1 MCIGDYL
8 RLITVVGAVISK
20 DGKILAAQRKEES
33 SLGGFWEFP
42 GGKIEENETPR
53 EALTREI
60 KEELEAEIDIF
71 DEICTVDHKY
81 DFGIVRLTTFRCRML
96 SDSISL
102 NDHQDTRWLSM
113 RELRDVNWAPAD
125 IPTIEILEEME

>member
-42 GGKIEENETPR
+42 GGKIEENETPK

>member
-8 RLITVVGAVISK
+8 RLIPVVGAVISK

-42 GGKIEENETPR
+42 GGKIEANETPK
-53 EALTREI
+53 EALAREI

-71 DEICTVDHKY
+71 DEICTVDHEY

-113 RELRDVNWAPAD
+113 QELRDVNWAPAD